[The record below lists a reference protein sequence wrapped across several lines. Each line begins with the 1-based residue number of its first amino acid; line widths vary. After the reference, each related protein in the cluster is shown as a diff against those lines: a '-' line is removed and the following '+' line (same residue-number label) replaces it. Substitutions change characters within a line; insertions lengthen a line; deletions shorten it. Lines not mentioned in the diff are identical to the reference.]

1 MPDPPSLDVKDDDLD
16 IRGLVVR
23 SLWTI
28 LGLVVFIGGLAWLW
42 RDELVALGELFV
54 AKLGLGGLFL
64 GFFLPDALPL
74 PLPHDVF
81 SGLCLVGGVS
91 FPVIVAVA
99 STASL
104 CGGSVGFTI
113 GRRLSHTRWFRQV
126 MARHGADA
134 HAMVVRY
141 GAVAVAIGALTPLP
155 YFIVCWSAG
164 ALDMRYRRFIGW
176 SLLRIPRVAGY
187 LWLVQL
193 GFLDVG

>member
-1 MPDPPSLDVKDDDLD
+1 MPDVDTCDQEVDLD
-16 IRGLVVR
+16 IRGLVIR
-23 SLWTI
+23 AIWTI
-28 LGLVVFIGGLAWLW
+28 IVLVALVGGLAWLW
-42 RDELVALGELFV
+42 HDELVALGGLFV
-54 AKLGLGGLFL
+54 EELGLAGLFL
-64 GFFLPDALPL
+64 GFFLPDAFPV

-81 SGLCLVGGVS
+81 SGLCLIGGMS

-104 CGGSVGFTI
+104 CGGTIGFTI
-113 GRRLSHTRWFRQV
+113 GRRLSHTERFQQI
-126 MARHGADA
+126 MARHGTDA
-134 HAMVVRY
+134 HALVVRY
-141 GAVAVAIGALTPLP
+141 GPTAVAIGALTPLP

-164 ALDMRYRRFIGW
+164 ALNMRYRRFITW